1 MLKIILAVV
10 LLTIM
15 YLFGMSKLD
24 VIRISDLASLSSS
37 SSVIYSS
44 KSSSSSSSD
53 LTVQIEV
60 TGSVKNP
67 GKYNVKINSYLEEL
81 LDKAGGVNAD
91 ADSECYNINYLIS
104 GSEASIYI
112 PFLSENSIKKVSINK
127 GVSSELDELP
137 KIGIA
142 TAQKIINFRNSN
154 GDFQKLEDIMK
165 VDGIGIATF
174 NALKD
179 YIKL

>member
-24 VIRISDLASLSSS
+24 VIRLSDLASFSS
-37 SSVIYSS
+37 SSVVYSS

-53 LTVQIEV
+53 LMVQIEL
-60 TGSVKNP
+60 TGSIKKP
-67 GKYNVKINSYLEEL
+67 GKYKIKVNSYLEEL
-81 LDKAGGVNAD
+81 LELSGGVSDNAD
-91 ADSECYNINYLIS
+91 FECYDLNYLID
-104 GSEASIYI
+104 GSETTIYI
-112 PFLSENSIKKVSINK
+112 PFLKEKDAPKVSINQANI
-127 GVSSELDELP
+127 SDLDELP

-142 TAQKIINFRNSN
+142 TAQKIINFRVAN
-154 GDFQKLEDIMK
+154 GDFKKLEDLMK
-165 VDGIGIATF
+165 VDGIGNATF
-174 NALKD
+174 SALKD